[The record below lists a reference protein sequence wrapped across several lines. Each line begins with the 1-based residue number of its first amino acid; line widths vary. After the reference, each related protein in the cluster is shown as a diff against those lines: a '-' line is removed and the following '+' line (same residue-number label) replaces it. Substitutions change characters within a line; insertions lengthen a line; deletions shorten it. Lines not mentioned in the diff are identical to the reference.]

1 MHVVREKMSPD
12 STEPSAGIDFR
23 RALLSHAAI
32 VLVGTNY
39 PENIGA
45 AARVACNMGISRII
59 LVRDE
64 MPDQERMRKMATHH
78 AGHLIDSLQIF
89 DRLDEALSSFGWVV
103 GTSARTGRQ
112 RHSQAGPRKV
122 MADLVPKLENNR
134 VALVFGPEDRGLTN
148 EDLKFCNIVTTIPT
162 ADFASLN
169 LAQAVA
175 LLSYEL
181 YSGVLQFQSDHKSS
195 PAKLAMNREMENMYS
210 LVEEAL
216 RTMNFLKDSDYSY
229 WMHNIRHFLGR
240 IGLRARDVRF
250 VSGFCRQVAAFA
262 EKNRKR
268 EE

>member
-1 MHVVREKMSPD
+1 MQHVKEKMPPQP
-12 STEPSAGIDFR
+12 TGPSGDIDFR
-23 RALLSHAAI
+23 GQLLSNAAI
-32 VLVGTNY
+32 VLVQTSY

-89 DRLDEALSSFGWVV
+89 PRLDEALSSFHWVV
-103 GTSARTGRQ
+103 GTSARQGRQ
-112 RHSQAGPRKV
+112 RHSQANPEKV

-148 EDLKFCNIVTTIPT
+148 DDLKFCNSVTTIPT
-162 ADFASLN
+162 ADFSSLN

-181 YSGVLQFQSDHKSS
+181 YSGVLQLHNDRK
-195 PAKLAMNREMENMYS
+195 PAPVAKLANNHEMEAMYA

-216 RTMNFLKDSDYSY
+216 RAMNFLKDSDYAY
-229 WMHNIRHFLGR
+229 WMRNIRHFLGR
-240 IGLRARDVRF
+240 IGLRARDVKF
-250 VSGFCRQVAAFA
+250 VGGFCRQVVAFG
-262 EKNRKR
+262 EKRK
-268 EE
+268 